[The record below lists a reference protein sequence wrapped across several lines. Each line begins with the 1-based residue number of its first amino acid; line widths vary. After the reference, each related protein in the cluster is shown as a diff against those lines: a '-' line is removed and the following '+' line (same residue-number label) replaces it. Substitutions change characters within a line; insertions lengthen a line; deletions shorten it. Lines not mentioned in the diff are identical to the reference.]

1 VRSTL
6 ERLVTPPFHCVMPLA
21 KDLQVFGEGGGR
33 PWRRFRH
40 RSKPCP
46 SHGLRQEESMQQQ
59 QADEKEEEEKY
70 FAARA
75 LDREHGLHRIVC
87 EFD

>member
-1 VRSTL
+1 
-6 ERLVTPPFHCVMPLA
+6 
-21 KDLQVFGEGGGR
+21 
-33 PWRRFRH
+33 
-40 RSKPCP
+40 
-46 SHGLRQEESMQQQ
+46 MQQQ

>member
-1 VRSTL
+1 
-6 ERLVTPPFHCVMPLA
+6 
-21 KDLQVFGEGGGR
+21 
-33 PWRRFRH
+33 
-40 RSKPCP
+40 
-46 SHGLRQEESMQQQ
+46 MQQQ

-70 FAARA
+70 FAAHA